1 MKKTLTGAAIAAL
14 AATGAQAGGLDRS
27 GQSVSAIF
35 DEAGT
40 AKLNFGYVIPSITG
54 EDIGS
59 GGGDYD
65 VGEAYI
71 QPGITYTNALK
82 GGFNYAIILDKPY
95 GADVSYDDDP
105 TTSNLGGTMADLN
118 SQALTFVG
126 RYALNERF
134 SVFAGLGVQSVD
146 AEVALNGNAYANA
159 ITTAGVARGF
169 NALTPSAFPDLD
181 PALLGRA
188 LNGDGTAVTE
198 INSTYTAVNSDVFN
212 NILLPNF
219 GTARGDFVAG
229 DGYNFEMEKTNRPT
243 YLLGAAYEIPSIAM
257 RIAGTYRFET
267 EHTADTT
274 ETVAGTVTD
283 GEVEY
288 VTPQSFNLEA
298 QTGVAPGTL
307 VTLGYR
313 WTEFSAVDLV
323 PERLGSDLVDLDDS
337 HRYTL
342 GIGRQFNEQLAGS
355 ASISYEPT
363 NDRDTVSP
371 LGPTDGLFGVSLGAR
386 YNSGALS
393 LSGGVNYTWLGDADA
408 GVADRAVA
416 SFEDNHA
423 VGIGLQA
430 ALTF

>member
-1 MKKTLTGAAIAAL
+1 MKKTLTGAALAAL

-40 AKLNFGYVIPSITG
+40 ARLSFGYVMPSITG
-54 EDIGS
+54 EDTGG

-65 VGEAYI
+65 VGENYV
-71 QPGITYTNALK
+71 QPGLSYTNAVK

-126 RYALNERF
+126 RYAINERF

-146 AEVALNGNAYANA
+146 AEVTLNGNAYANA
-159 ITTAGVARGF
+159 ITTGAITSQF
-169 NALTPSAFPDLD
+169 NAGLPSGAPELD
-181 PALLGRA
+181 SGVLGAALGGDTGA
-188 LNGDGTAVTE
+188 QGTIDGT
-198 INSTYTAVNSDVFN
+198 YG
-212 NILLPNF
+212 P
-219 GTARGDFVAG
+219 GTFATLAGSFAPTRGAFVAG
-229 DGYNFEMEKTNRPT
+229 DGYDFEMEKTNRPT
-243 YLLGAAYEIPSIAM
+243 YLLGAAYKIPSIAM

-267 EHTADTT
+267 EHKADTT
-274 ETVAGTVTD
+274 ETLFGTTTD

-298 QTGVAPGTL
+298 QTGIAPGTL
-307 VTLGYR
+307 LTLGYR

-323 PERLGSDLVDLDDS
+323 PEALGSDLVDLEDS

-342 GIGRQFNEQLAGS
+342 GIGRQFNEKLAGS

-363 NDRDTVSP
+363 NDNETVSP
-371 LGPTDGLFGVSLGAR
+371 LGPTDGLFGLSLGAR
-386 YNSGALS
+386 YNDGPMS

-408 GVADRAVA
+408 GVADQAVA
-416 SFEDNHA
+416 EFEDNHA
-423 VGIGLQA
+423 VGVGLQVA
-430 ALTF
+430 FTF